1 MQKPKGI
8 WIASSLIPTKYAILV
23 KSKWIL
29 EVGKDLKST
38 GQKIAGEGYMIMS
51 QEQKMLGIIQSFF
64 VVSLVMAHHVLLNQP
79 QVNSLYAHD
88 PTIAKVMLR

>member
-1 MQKPKGI
+1 MNPRSWKRFE
-8 WIASSLIPTKYAILV
+8 V
-23 KSKWIL
+23 NRSKDSRGRIHDH
-29 EVGKDLKST
+29 VT
-38 GQKIAGEGYMIMS
+38 GTENAGNNSEI
-51 QEQKMLGIIQSFF
+51 FF